1 MYLFD
6 VERLFSFLDRSPDI
20 LDALKN
26 MASRCFR
33 LPSPRERCLQLSGVT
48 LSSPLTFF
56 VAFLQSMETLKES
69 GELKVLPGQLVTI
82 IYVDRVTPRFYTLYF
97 ELKTFTV
104 GKTVTSL

>member
-1 MYLFD
+1 
-6 VERLFSFLDRSPDI
+6 
-20 LDALKN
+20 

-69 GELKVLPGQLVTI
+69 GELKGLPGLSVTI
-82 IYVDRVTPRFYTLYF
+82 IYVDRVTPTFYILYF
-97 ELKTFTV
+97 EFKMFTF
-104 GKTVTSL
+104 GKNVTLL

>member
-1 MYLFD
+1 
-6 VERLFSFLDRSPDI
+6 
-20 LDALKN
+20 

-69 GELKVLPGQLVTI
+69 GELKVLPRLLVTI

-97 ELKTFTV
+97 ELKTFTFAKAV
-104 GKTVTSL
+104 ILL

>member
-1 MYLFD
+1 MYLFGG
-6 VERLFSFLDRSPDI
+6 ERLFSFLDRSPDI
-20 LDALKN
+20 LEALKN

-33 LPSPRERCLQLSGVT
+33 LPSLRERCLQLSGVT
-48 LSSPLTFF
+48 LASPLTFF

-69 GELKVLPGQLVTI
+69 GELKVLPRLLVTI
-82 IYVDRVTPRFYTLYF
+82 IYVDRVTPSFYILYF